1 MLDRMI
7 RARFGWLAVLSV
19 LVAVNLL
26 STVFHMRLDLTEER
40 RFTLSEPTRRLV
52 RELDGPV
59 EVTVLLDGDMPAG
72 FQKLSNATRDLLN
85 DLRDIAPDRV
95 NFTFARPAS
104 EADDSTRAVI
114 YDSLQQLGIN
124 PTNVKAQTKQGEGTE
139 ETLLFAGAVIRHGDR
154 TVGVD
159 LLSGQSQLS
168 GIESLNNAE
177 ALLEYRFADAIRKVV
192 RQTVPLVGYLAGNGE
207 PLDYRIYDLIEQTL
221 RPNYA
226 FRIIPIDS
234 VTHIPSDF
242 SAICVVKPMRPFTD
256 AQKLKIDQYVMRG
269 GRVVW
274 MLDNLYA
281 SLDSLQRSEG
291 SFIAFDLGLNLE
303 DLLFRYGARVN
314 RDLVQDLQNDG
325 IPSVIGQMGDK
336 PQIEVLP
343 WPYYP
348 LLRHNGRHPI
358 AKNMDYVLSK
368 FPQSIDTVK
377 APGIRKTILLT
388 TSPTARSLPTPAQ
401 VEWESI
407 RTEDDLASFRSS
419 DIPVAVL
426 LEGRFSSLYANRLG
440 RAQADSLQAVQGTPF
455 LATSGSEGKMVV
467 VGDGDLPLNE
477 ISQQDGPLQ
486 MGMNAYTRQ
495 QYANRSFLLNT
506 LEYLTDSTGILE
518 TRSKDYT
525 LRLLDDKRVETERLQ
540 WQLFDITGPMLLT
553 LLCIA
558 AWQYWR
564 KRRFG
569 ATFRKDA

>member
-1 MLDRMI
+1 MFDRII

-19 LVAVNLL
+19 LLGMNLL
-26 STVFHMRLDLTEER
+26 STLFHVRLDLTVER
-40 RFTLSEPTRRLV
+40 RFTLSDATRRMI
-52 RELDGPV
+52 RELDEPV
-59 EVTVLLDGDMPAG
+59 EITVLLDGDMPAG
-72 FQKLSNATRDLLN
+72 FQKLANASRDLLN
-85 DLRDIAPDRV
+85 DIRDISPDKIS
-95 NFTFARPAS
+95 FTFARPAAD
-104 EADDSTRAVI
+104 ADDSTRLLV
-114 YDSLQQLGIN
+114 YDSLQRMGVN
-124 PTNVKAQTKQGEGTE
+124 PTNVKAQTKKGEGTE
-139 ETLLFAGAVIRHGDR
+139 ETLLFAGAVIRSGDR

-177 ALLEYRFADAIRKVV
+177 ALLEYRFADAIRKAS
-192 RQTVPLVGYLAGNGE
+192 RQSVPLVGYLAGNGE

-234 VTHIPSDF
+234 VTHIPSEF
-242 SAICVVKPMRPFTD
+242 SALCVVKPMQPFTD

-303 DLLFRYGARVN
+303 DMLFRYGVRIN

-348 LLRHNGRHPI
+348 LLRHNGQHPI

-368 FPQSIDTVK
+368 FPQSIDTIR
-377 APGIRKTILLT
+377 APGIRKTILLS
-388 TSPTARSLPTPAQ
+388 TSSAARSLPTPAR

-407 RTEDDLASFRSS
+407 RTQEDLASFNVPS
-419 DIPVAVL
+419 IPVAVL
-426 LEGRFSSLYANRLG
+426 LEGRFASLYANRIG
-440 RAQADSLQAVQGTPF
+440 RAQADSLQVVQGTPF
-455 LATSGSEGKMVV
+455 MRASTSEGKMVV
-467 VGDGDLPLNE
+467 VADGDLALNDV
-477 ISQQDGPLQ
+477 SQQDGPLQ

-525 LRLLDDKRVETERLQ
+525 LRLLDDKRVEAERLQ
-540 WQLFDITGPMLLT
+540 WQLMDIVAPMLLM
-553 LLCIA
+553 LLFIA
-558 AWQYWR
+558 AWQFWR

-569 ATFRKDA
+569 TAS

>member
-1 MLDRMI
+1 MFDKII
-7 RARFGWLAVLSV
+7 RARFGWLAVLSI
-19 LVAVNLL
+19 LL
-26 STVFHMRLDLTEER
+26 GLNFLSSLFPVRLDLTEER
-40 RFTLSEPTRRLV
+40 RFTLSDATRRLV
-52 RELDGPV
+52 GELDGQV
-59 EVTVLLDGDMPAG
+59 EITVLLEGEMPAG
-72 FQKLSNATRDLLN
+72 FRKLADASRDLLN
-85 DLRDIAPDRV
+85 DMRDISPDKIS
-95 NFTFARPAS
+95 FTFARPAAD
-104 EADDSTRAVI
+104 ADDSTKVNI
-114 YDSLQQLGIN
+114 YDSLQRLGVN
-124 PTNVKAQTKQGEGTE
+124 PTNVKAQTKKGEGSE
-139 ETLLFAGAVIRHGDR
+139 ETLLFAGAVIKYEDR

-177 ALLEYRFADAIRKVV
+177 ALLEYRFADAIRKAS
-192 RQTVPLVGYLAGNGE
+192 RETVPLVGYLAGNGE

-234 VTHIPSDF
+234 VPHIPTDF
-242 SAICVVKPMRPFTD
+242 SALCVVKPMQPFTD

-303 DLLFRYGARVN
+303 DLLFKYGVRIN
-314 RDLVQDLQNDG
+314 GDLVQDLQNDG
-325 IPSVIGQMGDK
+325 IPSVIGQMGGK

-348 LLRHNGRHPI
+348 LLRHVGQHPI

-377 APGIRKTILLT
+377 APGIQKTILLS
-388 TSPTARSLPTPAQ
+388 TSTSSRSLPTPAK

-407 RTEDDLASFRSS
+407 RTQEELASFNASA
-419 DIPVAVL
+419 IPVAVL
-426 LEGRFSSLYANRLG
+426 LEGRFLSLYANRLG
-440 RAQADSLQAVQGTPF
+440 RAQVDSIEAMQGSPF
-455 LATSGSEGKMVV
+455 LASSETEGKMVV
-467 VGDGDLPLNE
+467 VADGDLVLNE
-477 ISQQDGPLQ
+477 VSQQDGPLQ

-525 LRLLDDKRVETERLQ
+525 LRLLDDKQVESERLQ
-540 WQLFDITGPMLLT
+540 WQMMDIIGPMLLV

-558 AWQYWR
+558 TWQYWR
-564 KRRFG
+564 RRRFG
-569 ATFRKDA
+569 SSL

>member
-1 MLDRMI
+1 MFDKII
-7 RARFGWLAVLSV
+7 RARFGWLAVLAA
-19 LVAVNLL
+19 LLGLNLL
-26 STVFHMRLDLTEER
+26 SSVLHVRLDLTEER
-40 RFTLSEPTRRLV
+40 RFTVSDATRRLV
-52 RELDGPV
+52 RELEGPV
-59 EVTVLLDGDMPAG
+59 EITVLLDGDMPAG
-72 FQKLSNATRDLLN
+72 FQKLANASRDLLN

-95 NFTFARPAS
+95 NFRFARPVPD
-104 EADDSTRAVI
+104 ADDSTRAFV
-114 YDSLQQLGIN
+114 YDSLQRLGVS
-124 PTNVKAQTKQGEGTE
+124 PTNVKAQTKKGEGSE
-139 ETLLFAGAVIRHGDR
+139 ETLLFAGAVVRYGDR

-177 ALLEYRFADAIRKVV
+177 ALLEYRFADAIRKAS
-192 RQTVPLVGYLAGNGE
+192 RETVPLVGYLAGNGE
-207 PLDYRIYDLIEQTL
+207 PLDYRIYDLIEQTF

-242 SAICVVKPMRPFTD
+242 SAVCVVKPTQPFTD

-291 SFIAFDLGLNLE
+291 SFIAFDLGLNIE
-303 DLLFRYGARVN
+303 DLLFRYGVRIN

-348 LLRHNGRHPI
+348 LLRHNGQHPI

-368 FPQSIDTVK
+368 FPQSLDTIK
-377 APGIRKTILLT
+377 AQGIRKTILLT
-388 TSPTARSLPTPAQ
+388 TSNTARSLPTPAK

-407 RTEDDLASFRSS
+407 RTQEDLESFRAS

-426 LEGRFSSLYANRLG
+426 LEGRFNSLYANRIG
-440 RAQADSLQAVQGTPF
+440 RAQADSLQALQGTPF
-455 LATSGSEGKMVV
+455 LSASEREGKMVV
-467 VGDGDLPLNE
+467 VADGDLPLNE
-477 ISQQDGPLQ
+477 VSQQDGPLQ

-540 WQLFDITGPMLLT
+540 WQLIDIIGPMLLM
-553 LLCIA
+553 LLFIA
-558 AWQYWR
+558 GWQYWR
-564 KRRFG
+564 KRRYG
-569 ATFRKDA
+569 ATS

>member
-1 MLDRMI
+1 MFDRII
-7 RARFGWLAVLSV
+7 RARYGWLAVLSV
-19 LVAVNLL
+19 LLSMNLL
-26 STVFHMRLDLTEER
+26 STLFHVRLDLTVER
-40 RFTLSEPTRRLV
+40 RFTLSDATRRMI
-52 RELDGPV
+52 RELDEPV
-59 EVTVLLDGDMPAG
+59 EITVLLDGDMPAG
-72 FQKLSNATRDLLN
+72 FQKLANASRDLLN
-85 DLRDIAPDRV
+85 DIRDISPDKIS
-95 NFTFARPAS
+95 FTFARPAAD
-104 EADDSTRAVI
+104 ADDSTRLLV
-114 YDSLQQLGIN
+114 YDSLQRMGVN
-124 PTNVKAQTKQGEGTE
+124 PTNVKAQTKKGEGTE
-139 ETLLFAGAVIRHGDR
+139 ETLLFAGAVIRSGDR

-177 ALLEYRFADAIRKVV
+177 ALLEYRFADAIRKAS
-192 RQTVPLVGYLAGNGE
+192 RQSVPLVGYLAGNGE

-234 VTHIPSDF
+234 VTHIPSEF
-242 SAICVVKPMRPFTD
+242 SALCVVKPMQPFTD

-303 DLLFRYGARVN
+303 DMLFRYGVRIN
-314 RDLVQDLQNDG
+314 RDLVQYLQNDG

-348 LLRHNGRHPI
+348 LLRHNGQHPI

-368 FPQSIDTVK
+368 FPQSIDTIR
-377 APGIRKTILLT
+377 APGIRKTILLS
-388 TSPTARSLPTPAQ
+388 TSPAARSLPTPAR

-407 RTEDDLASFRSS
+407 RTQEDLASFNVPS
-419 DIPVAVL
+419 IPVAVL
-426 LEGRFSSLYANRLG
+426 LEGRFASLYANRIG
-440 RAQADSLQAVQGTPF
+440 RAQADSLQVVQGTPF
-455 LATSGSEGKMVV
+455 MSASTSEGKMVV
-467 VGDGDLPLNE
+467 VADGDLALNDV
-477 ISQQDGPLQ
+477 SQQDGPLQ

-525 LRLLDDKRVETERLQ
+525 LRLLDDKRVEAERLQ
-540 WQLFDITGPMLLT
+540 WQLMDIVAPMLLM
-553 LLCIA
+553 LLFIA
-558 AWQYWR
+558 AWQFWR

-569 ATFRKDA
+569 TAS

>member
-1 MLDRMI
+1 MFDKII
-7 RARFGWLAVLSV
+7 RARFGWLAVLAA
-19 LVAVNLL
+19 LLGLNLL
-26 STVFHMRLDLTEER
+26 SSVWHVRLDLTEER
-40 RFTLSEPTRRLV
+40 RFTVSDATRRLV
-52 RELDGPV
+52 RELEGPV
-59 EVTVLLDGDMPAG
+59 EITVLLDGDMPAG
-72 FQKLSNATRDLLN
+72 FHKLANASRDLLN

-95 NFTFARPAS
+95 NFRFARPVTD
-104 EADDSTRAVI
+104 ADDSTRVYV
-114 YDSLQQLGIN
+114 YDSLQRLGVS
-124 PTNVKAQTKQGEGTE
+124 PTNVKAQTKKGEGSE
-139 ETLLFAGAVIRHGDR
+139 ETLLFAGAVVRYGDR

-177 ALLEYRFADAIRKVV
+177 ALLEYRFADAIRKAS
-192 RQTVPLVGYLAGNGE
+192 RETVPLVGYLAGNGE
-207 PLDYRIYDLIEQTL
+207 PLDYRIYDLIEQTF

-242 SAICVVKPMRPFTD
+242 SAVCVVKPMKPFTD

-269 GRVVW
+269 GRVIW

-291 SFIAFDLGLNLE
+291 SFIAFDLGLNIE
-303 DLLFRYGARVN
+303 DLLFRYGVRIN

-348 LLRHNGRHPI
+348 LLRHNGQHPI

-368 FPQSIDTVK
+368 FPQSIDTIK
-377 APGIRKTILLT
+377 AQGIRKTILLT
-388 TSPTARSLPTPAQ
+388 TSNAARSLPTPAK

-407 RTEDDLASFRSS
+407 RTQEDLESFRAA

-426 LEGRFSSLYANRLG
+426 LEGRFSSLYANRIG
-440 RAQADSLQAVQGTPF
+440 RAQADSLQVLQGTPF
-455 LATSGSEGKMVV
+455 LSASEREGKMVV
-467 VGDGDLPLNE
+467 VADGDLPLNE
-477 ISQQDGPLQ
+477 VSQQDGPLQ

-540 WQLFDITGPMLLT
+540 WQVIDIIGPMLLM
-553 LLCIA
+553 LLFIA
-558 AWQYWR
+558 GWQYWR
-564 KRRFG
+564 KRRYG
-569 ATFRKDA
+569 ATS

>member
-1 MLDRMI
+1 MMFDRII
-7 RARFGWLAVLSV
+7 RARYGWLAVLSL
-19 LVAVNLL
+19 LVGMNLL
-26 STVFHMRLDLTEER
+26 FSLFNVRLDLTEEK
-40 RFTLSEPTRRLV
+40 RFTLSDATRRLV

-59 EVTVLLDGDMPAG
+59 EITVLLDGDMPAG
-72 FQKLSNATRDLLN
+72 FQKLANASRDLLS
-85 DLRDIAPDRV
+85 DMRDISPD
-95 NFTFARPAS
+95 NITFTFARPAAD
-104 EADDSTRAVI
+104 ADDSTRVNI
-114 YDSLQQLGIN
+114 YDSLQRMGIN
-124 PTNVKAQTKQGEGTE
+124 PTNVKAQTKKGEGTE
-139 ETLLFAGAVIRHGDR
+139 ETLLFAGAVIRFGDR

-177 ALLEYRFADAIRKVV
+177 ALLEYRFADAIRRAT

-207 PLDYRIYDLIEQTL
+207 PLDFRIYDLIEQTL

-242 SAICVVKPMRPFTD
+242 SALCVVKPMQPFTD

-303 DLLFRYGARVN
+303 DLLFRYGVRIN

-348 LLRHNGRHPI
+348 LLRHTGGHPI
-358 AKNMDYVLSK
+358 AKNMDYVLAK

-377 APGIRKTILLT
+377 ASGIRKTILLS
-388 TSPTARSLPTPAQ
+388 TSPAARSLPTPAR

-407 RTEDDLASFRSS
+407 RTQEDLASFSAS
-419 DIPVAVL
+419 AIPVAVL
-426 LEGRFSSLYANRLG
+426 LEGRFSSLYANRIG
-440 RAQADSLQAVQGTPF
+440 RAQADTIEALQGTPF
-455 LATSGSEGKMVV
+455 LSSAVTEGKMVV
-467 VGDGDLPLNE
+467 VADGDLPLNDV
-477 ISQQDGPLQ
+477 SQQDGPLQ

-495 QYANRSFLLNT
+495 QYANRNFLLNT

-525 LRLLDDKRVETERLQ
+525 LRLLDDKQVEAERLR
-540 WQLFDITGPMLLT
+540 WQLLDIAGPMLLM
-553 LLCIA
+553 LISIA
-558 AWQYWR
+558 GWQYWR
-564 KRRFG
+564 KRRYG
-569 ATFRKDA
+569 ASQ

>member
-1 MLDRMI
+1 MFDRII
-7 RARFGWLAVLSV
+7 RARYGWLAALSV
-19 LVAVNLL
+19 LVGLNLL
-26 STVFHMRLDLTEER
+26 STVLHVRLDLTEER
-40 RFTLSEPTRRLV
+40 RFTLSDATKRLI

-59 EVTVLLDGDMPAG
+59 EITVLLEGDMPAG
-72 FQKLSNATRDLLN
+72 FQKLANASRDLLN
-85 DLRDIAPDRV
+85 DMRDISPDKITFR
-95 NFTFARPAS
+95 FARPAAD
-104 EADDSTRAVI
+104 ADDSTRVYV
-114 YDSLQQLGIN
+114 YDSLQQLGVN
-124 PTNVKAQTKQGEGTE
+124 PTNVKAQTKKGEGTE
-139 ETLLFAGAVIRHGDR
+139 ETLLFAGAVIRYGDR

-159 LLSGQSQLS
+159 LLSGQSQMS
-168 GIESLNNAE
+168 GIASLNNAE
-177 ALLEYRFADAIRKVV
+177 ALLEYRFADAIRKASREV
-192 RQTVPLVGYLAGNGE
+192 VPLIGYLAGNGE

-242 SAICVVKPMRPFTD
+242 SAICVVKPMQAFTD

-303 DLLFRYGARVN
+303 DLLFKYGVRIN

-348 LLRHNGRHPI
+348 LLRHNGQHPI

-377 APGIRKTILLT
+377 SPGIRKTILLS
-388 TSPTARSLPTPAQ
+388 TSNAARSLPTPAK

-407 RTEDDLASFRSS
+407 RTEEDLASFRAS

-426 LEGRFSSLYANRLG
+426 LEGRFSSLYANRIG
-440 RAQADSLQAVQGTPF
+440 RAQADSLQMLQGTPF
-455 LATSGSEGKMVV
+455 LGSSASEGKMVV
-467 VGDGDLPLNE
+467 VADGDLPLND

-495 QYANRSFLLNT
+495 QYANRNFLLNT

-525 LRLLDDKRVETERLQ
+525 LRLLDDKQVEAERLQ
-540 WQLFDITGPMLLT
+540 WQLIDIVGPMLLM
-553 LLCIA
+553 LLFIA
-558 AWQYWR
+558 AWQYRR
-564 KRRFG
+564 KRRFAS
-569 ATFRKDA
+569 AT

>member
-1 MLDRMI
+1 MFDRII
-7 RARFGWLAVLSV
+7 RARYGWLAVLSV
-19 LVAVNLL
+19 LLGMNLL
-26 STVFHMRLDLTEER
+26 STLFHVRLDLTAEQ
-40 RFTLSEPTRRLV
+40 RFTLSDATRRMNSD
-52 RELDGPV
+52 LDEPI
-59 EVTVLLDGDMPAG
+59 EIKVLLDGDMPAG
-72 FQKLSNATRDLLN
+72 FRKLANASRDLLT
-85 DLRDIAPDRV
+85 DMRDISPDKIT
-95 NFTFARPAS
+95 FTFARPAAD
-104 EADDSTRAVI
+104 ADDSTRLLV
-114 YDSLQQLGIN
+114 YDSLQRMGVN
-124 PTNVKAQTKQGEGTE
+124 PTNVKAQTKKGEGTE
-139 ETLLFAGAVIRHGDR
+139 ETLLFAGAVIRSGDR

-159 LLSGQSQLS
+159 LLSGQSQRS

-177 ALLEYRFADAIRKVV
+177 ALLEYRFADAIRKAS
-192 RQTVPLVGYLAGNGE
+192 RETVPLVGYLAGNGE
-207 PLDYRIYDLIEQTL
+207 PLDYRIYDLIEQAL

-242 SAICVVKPMRPFTD
+242 SALCVVKPMQPFTD

-291 SFIAFDLGLNLE
+291 AFIAFDLGLNLE
-303 DLLFRYGARVN
+303 DLLFKYGVRIN

-336 PQIEVLP
+336 PQIELLP

-348 LLRHNGRHPI
+348 LLRHNGQHPI

-368 FPQSIDTVK
+368 FPQSIDTIN
-377 APGIRKTILLT
+377 APGIRKTILLS
-388 TSPTARSLPTPAQ
+388 TSPAARSLPTPAR

-407 RTEDDLASFRSS
+407 RTQEDLASFNVSS
-419 DIPVAVL
+419 IPVAVL
-426 LEGRFSSLYANRLG
+426 LEGRFSSLYANRIG
-440 RAQADSLQAVQGTPF
+440 RAQADSLQVLQGTPF
-455 LATSGSEGKMVV
+455 LNASTSEGMMVV
-467 VGDGDLPLNE
+467 VADGDLALNDV
-477 ISQQDGPLQ
+477 SQQDGPLQ

-525 LRLLDDKRVETERLQ
+525 LRLLDDKRVEAERLQ
-540 WQLFDITGPMLLT
+540 WQLMDIVAPMLLM
-553 LLCIA
+553 LIFIA
-558 AWQYWR
+558 AWQFWR

-569 ATFRKDA
+569 AAS

>member
-1 MLDRMI
+1 MFERII

-19 LVAVNLL
+19 LLSMNLL
-26 STVFHMRLDLTEER
+26 STLFHVRLDLTAER
-40 RFTLSEPTRRLV
+40 RFTLSDATRRMI
-52 RELDGPV
+52 RELDEPV
-59 EVTVLLDGDMPAG
+59 EITVLLDGDMPAG
-72 FQKLSNATRDLLN
+72 FQKLANASRDLLN
-85 DLRDIAPDRV
+85 DIRDISPDKIS
-95 NFTFARPAS
+95 FTFARPAAD
-104 EADDSTRAVI
+104 ADDSTRLLV
-114 YDSLQQLGIN
+114 YDSLQRMGVN
-124 PTNVKAQTKQGEGTE
+124 PTNVKAQTKKGEGTE
-139 ETLLFAGAVIRHGDR
+139 ETLLFAGAVIRSGDR

-177 ALLEYRFADAIRKVV
+177 ALLEYRFADAIRKAS
-192 RQTVPLVGYLAGNGE
+192 RQSVPLVGYLAGNGE

-221 RPNYA
+221 RPNYV

-234 VTHIPSDF
+234 VTHIPSEF
-242 SAICVVKPMRPFTD
+242 SALCVVKPMQAFTD

-303 DLLFRYGARVN
+303 DMLFRYGVRIN

-348 LLRHNGRHPI
+348 LLRHNGQHPI

-368 FPQSIDTVK
+368 FPQSIDTIR
-377 APGIRKTILLT
+377 APGIRKTILLS
-388 TSPTARSLPTPAQ
+388 TSPAARSLPTPAR

-407 RTEDDLASFRSS
+407 RTQEDLASFNVPS
-419 DIPVAVL
+419 IPVAVL
-426 LEGRFSSLYANRLG
+426 LEGRFASLYANRIG
-440 RAQADSLQAVQGTPF
+440 RAQADSLQVVQGTPF
-455 LATSGSEGKMVV
+455 MSASTSEGKMVV
-467 VGDGDLPLNE
+467 VADGDLALNDV
-477 ISQQDGPLQ
+477 SQQDGPLQ

-525 LRLLDDKRVETERLQ
+525 LRLLDDKRVEAERLQ
-540 WQLFDITGPMLLT
+540 WQLMDIVAPMLLM
-553 LLCIA
+553 LLFIA
-558 AWQYWR
+558 AWQFWR

-569 ATFRKDA
+569 TAS

>member
-1 MLDRMI
+1 MMFDRII
-7 RARFGWLAVLSV
+7 RARYGWLAVLSL
-19 LVAVNLL
+19 LVGMNLL
-26 STVFHMRLDLTEER
+26 FSLFNVRLDLTEEK
-40 RFTLSEPTRRLV
+40 RFTLSDATRRLV

-59 EVTVLLDGDMPAG
+59 EITVLLDGDMPAG
-72 FQKLSNATRDLLN
+72 FQKLANASRDLLS
-85 DLRDIAPDRV
+85 DMRDISPD
-95 NFTFARPAS
+95 NITFTFARPAAD
-104 EADDSTRAVI
+104 ADDSTRVNI
-114 YDSLQQLGIN
+114 YDSLQRMGIN
-124 PTNVKAQTKQGEGTE
+124 PTNVKAQTKKGEGTE
-139 ETLLFAGAVIRHGDR
+139 ETLLFAGAVIRFGDR

-177 ALLEYRFADAIRKVV
+177 ALLEYRFADAIRRAT

-242 SAICVVKPMRPFTD
+242 SALCVVKPMQPFTD

-303 DLLFRYGARVN
+303 DLLFRYGVRIN

-348 LLRHNGRHPI
+348 LLRHTGGHPI
-358 AKNMDYVLSK
+358 AKNMDYVLAK

-377 APGIRKTILLT
+377 ASGIRKTILLS
-388 TSPTARSLPTPAQ
+388 TSPAARSLPTPAR

-407 RTEDDLASFRSS
+407 RTQEDLASFSAS
-419 DIPVAVL
+419 AIPVAVL
-426 LEGRFSSLYANRLG
+426 LEGRFSSLYANRIG
-440 RAQADSLQAVQGTPF
+440 RAQADTIEALQGTPF
-455 LATSGSEGKMVV
+455 LSSAVTEGKMVV
-467 VGDGDLPLNE
+467 VADGDLPLNDV
-477 ISQQDGPLQ
+477 SQQDGPLQ

-495 QYANRSFLLNT
+495 QYANRNFLLNT

-525 LRLLDDKRVETERLQ
+525 LRLLDDKQVEAERLR
-540 WQLFDITGPMLLT
+540 WQLLDIAGPMLLM
-553 LLCIA
+553 LISIA
-558 AWQYWR
+558 GWQYWR
-564 KRRFG
+564 KRRYG
-569 ATFRKDA
+569 ASQ